1 MDEYLSCLQCGNL
14 FGETGK
20 YLKLATMKIQ
30 INETSAVHVNFLGEH
45 DIQKTLDITVLSV
58 YSFEDYQLGVLGG
71 WGGILYKLNSP
82 VPISLSKVFPV
93 CDVRRLFLD

>member
-30 INETSAVHVNFLGEH
+30 INETSAVHGTFFGEH

-58 YSFEDYQLGVLGG
+58 LNSFEDFQLGVLGG
-71 WGGILYKLNSP
+71 GGEFSTN
-82 VPISLSKVFPV
+82 
-93 CDVRRLFLD
+93 